1 MKVNWMI
8 WPLVTSVNLYFVPP
22 IYRILCVN
30 FFALWWNLYL
40 SVLNKGTIENVG
52 IEIADAVPEV
62 ITPNEGK

>member
-22 IYRILCVN
+22 IYRVLCVN

-40 SVLNKGTIENVG
+40 SVLNSKSS
-52 IEIADAVPEV
+52 V
-62 ITPNEGK
+62 IQEETKPAI